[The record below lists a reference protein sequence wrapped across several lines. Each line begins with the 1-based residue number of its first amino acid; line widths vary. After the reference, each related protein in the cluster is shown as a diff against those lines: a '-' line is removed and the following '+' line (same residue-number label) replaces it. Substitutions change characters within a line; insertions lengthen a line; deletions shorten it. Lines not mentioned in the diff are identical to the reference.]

1 MKILFITAE
10 GFDTPNPNNQMA
22 EVMINDFLD
31 AGHSV
36 HLVQSHRKGIC
47 DDLPDSL
54 KSRKGLTVDT
64 ILRSVVDKSNFI
76 KRYIN
81 DIKYHFE
88 SLKYYKKVKDADV
101 IYLQSNPTIYL
112 PMILIKLFMRCIPI
126 VYSIYDVFPGHAYDI
141 GVIRSKFL
149 YNVFKLMQKPCY
161 KWASAIAVLS
171 DDMKDMVVKEGAKAD
186 DVYVV
191 PAWFDIKTAREVP
204 VEENRFIQKYNID
217 KSKFIIQ
224 YAGSIGYV
232 FNYKTIIEV
241 AKLLRN
247 ETDIVFQMIGD
258 GPAKENF
265 IAEAKENNLTNI
277 EFYPLQPIPLVSD
290 VYSTGDVCIVP
301 LKRGVIGN
309 GTPSKAP
316 ILMAC
321 KRIILNSVE
330 SWSKYSQ
337 MFEDYN
343 MGYALDIC
351 DYEGLAEAIR
361 TIKQN
366 PDDTKVKIENAYKY
380 GQEHFS
386 SSRSTRI
393 LMDVLEKYRKH

>member
-112 PMILIKLFMRCIPI
+112 PMILIKLFMRRVPI

-171 DDMKDMVVKEGAKAD
+171 DDMKDMVVKEGAKAE

-191 PAWFDIKTAREVP
+191 PAWFDIRTAREVP

-241 AKLLRN
+241 AKLLRD

-258 GPAKENF
+258 GPAKEDF
-265 IAEAKENNLTNI
+265 IAEAKENNLTNV

-366 PDDTKVKIENAYKY
+366 PDDTRVKIENAYKY